1 VRGDQGRGLQAEG
14 DRGAAAPRLW
24 PVVLAGAYDAVGHA
38 VVAPV
43 LPALG
48 RKAGASPLAT
58 SAIFAGSSVGMCAGF
73 ALAALMVRR
82 WGPRRTLLAG
92 VMAHVAA
99 DVAFAAGSSAAA
111 YTAARVV
118 QGLGSGA
125 MWMGSVLAV
134 LTWWDRTP
142 GKALG
147 AVLTAYAA
155 GSVLGPLLAG
165 LGGTTLP
172 FLADAALGVL
182 VAVAVG
188 RLPVRR
194 AQAFGWR
201 SGVLTDRRF
210 GFASAVLF
218 FTAATYASVEGSYT
232 LLFAERASQAVIAVL
247 VTTLAAASGLGAVLP
262 VVTRDPHQGRVG
274 AQLGVV
280 AAACLLIGVSAV
292 HSVGPWFAL
301 LALTG
306 AVLGA
311 TETGGLGLLATLP
324 EEGMLTATVA
334 NAQAWALGFLVGPPL
349 ATWLRTA
356 HGPVAPALALLG
368 LAVVVALTGVGVR
381 ASTAAGP
388 PAPTG
393 GRG

>member
-1 VRGDQGRGLQAEG
+1 MRERGSGT
-14 DRGAAAPRLW
+14 PHLW
-24 PVVLAGAYDAVGHA
+24 PVALANAYDAVGYA

-48 RKAGASPLAT
+48 HRAGASPLET
-58 SAIFAGSSVGMCAGF
+58 STIFAGASIGMLAGF
-73 ALAALMVRR
+73 ALAALMVGR

-92 VMAHVAA
+92 VAAHVVA
-99 DVAFAAGSSAAA
+99 DVGFAAGSSATV

-125 MWMGSVLAV
+125 MWMGAVLAV
-134 LTWWDRTP
+134 LAWWDARP

-147 AVLTAYAA
+147 AILTSYAA
-155 GSVLGPLLAG
+155 GSVLGPLLGG
-165 LGGTTLP
+165 LGGTTRP
-172 FLADAALGVL
+172 FVADALLGTAVF
-182 VAVAVG
+182 VAAT

-194 AQAFGWR
+194 ARAFGWR
-201 SGVLTDRRF
+201 PGVLRDRRF

-218 FTAATYASVEGSYT
+218 FTAMAYASVEGSYT
-232 LLFAERASQAVIAVL
+232 LLFAGRASQTLIAVL
-247 VTTLAAASGLGAVLP
+247 VTTMAAASGLGALLP
-262 VVTRDPHQGRVG
+262 VVTRDPRQGQVG

-280 AAACLLIGVSAV
+280 AAACFLIGVTAV
-292 HSVGPWFAL
+292 RSVAAWLVL
-301 LALTG
+301 LAAAG

-311 TETGGLGLLATLP
+311 TETGGLGVLATLP

-368 LAVVVALTGVGVR
+368 LALVVSAVGLR
-381 ASTAAGP
+381 ARI
-388 PAPTG
+388 PTG

>member
-1 VRGDQGRGLQAEG
+1 MSDGLERAPGVEG
-14 DRGAAAPRLW
+14 DRGSGGPRLW
-24 PVVLAGAYDAVGHA
+24 PVALAGAYDAVGHA

-48 RKAGASPLAT
+48 RRAGASPLAT
-58 SAIFAGSSVGMCAGF
+58 SAIFAGSSIGMVAGF
-73 ALAALMVRR
+73 ALAAMMVRR

-99 DVAFAAGSSAAA
+99 DVAFAAGSSAAV

-134 LTWWDRTP
+134 LTWWDRRP
-142 GKALG
+142 GQALG
-147 AVLTAYAA
+147 AILTAYAA

-165 LGGTTLP
+165 LGGTIRP
-172 FLADAALGVL
+172 FVADAVLGVA

-194 AQAFGWR
+194 ARAFGWKPA
-201 SGVLTDRRF
+201 VLRDRRF

-218 FTAATYASVEGSYT
+218 FTAAIYASVEGSYT
-232 LLFAERASQAVIAVL
+232 LLFATRASQTVIAVL
-247 VTTLAAASGLGAVLP
+247 VTAMAAASGLGAVLP

-274 AQLGVV
+274 AQLGVL

-292 HSVGPWFAL
+292 SSVAAWFAL
-301 LALTG
+301 LVLTG

-368 LAVVVALTGVGVR
+368 LACVVCL
-381 ASTAAGP
+381 AGFRTRV
-388 PAPTG
+388 PTG